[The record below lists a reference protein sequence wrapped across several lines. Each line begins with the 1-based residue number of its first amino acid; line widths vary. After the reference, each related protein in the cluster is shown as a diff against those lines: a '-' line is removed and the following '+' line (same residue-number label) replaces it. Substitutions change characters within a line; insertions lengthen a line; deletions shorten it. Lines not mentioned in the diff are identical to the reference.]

1 MSVVIQNLCKSYDD
15 LQVLQNVDLTVE
27 EKEIVVLMGPSGCG
41 KTTLLR
47 CLCNLE
53 TADSGSICINGQ
65 YLCKEENN
73 GILYADKKK
82 RQELQKSIGLVF
94 QNYQLFPHRTILRNL
109 IDAPLYHKYMTKQEA
124 IQKAESLLKKLQIF
138 DMKEEYP
145 YRLSGGQKQ
154 RAAIA
159 RACMLQPSVL
169 CFDEPTSAL
178 DAQSI
183 EQVGSIIKELSKDMA
198 ILVITH
204 DETFAKNIGT
214 RIVKIKDIN
223 QTKN

>member
-82 RQELQKSIGLVF
+82 RQGRKYNILTARGL
-94 QNYQLFPHRTILRNL
+94 
-109 IDAPLYHKYMTKQEA
+109 
-124 IQKAESLLKKLQIF
+124 
-138 DMKEEYP
+138 
-145 YRLSGGQKQ
+145 LSNSEG
-154 RAAIA
+154 
-159 RACMLQPSVL
+159 L
-169 CFDEPTSAL
+169 
-178 DAQSI
+178 
-183 EQVGSIIKELSKDMA
+183 
-198 ILVITH
+198 
-204 DETFAKNIGT
+204 
-214 RIVKIKDIN
+214 
-223 QTKN
+223 